1 MGNKLLS
8 TLQKFTLDFLQMK
21 LLHAYIKAGI
31 FPMGDNWKLS
41 KDQKRDK
48 KRKKKKKKKR
58 MKKEQVNNKLIIR
71 RCIHLN

>member
-41 KDQKRDK
+41 KDQKGDK
-48 KRKKKKKKKR
+48 KRKEKSKKKKKKK
-58 MKKEQVNNKLIIR
+58 KNEEGAGKQ
-71 RCIHLN
+71 